1 VVFDASTI
9 TSYLLEQA
17 RRDDVYGV
25 MRTTLE
31 RGCRLLT
38 IDLAYKEVANALWRA
53 CVLRNMIDEKTVID
67 SLNSLYG
74 LPLEPIRQ
82 DGALVTRAVE
92 ISLESKL
99 SVYDSVYVAVA
110 EREKADLFTLD
121 EKQRLKAKKYV
132 NTRPI

>member
-1 VVFDASTI
+1 MVLDASII
-9 TSYLLEQA
+9 TSYLLEEA

-25 MRTTLE
+25 MRGTLE
-31 RGCRLLT
+31 RGFRLLT
-38 IDLAYKEVANALWRA
+38 VDLAYKEVANALLRA
-53 CVLRNMIDEKTVID
+53 CVLRNLIDEKTLID

-74 LPLEPIRQ
+74 LPLEPVRQ
-82 DGALVTRAVE
+82 DGGLVMRAVE

-132 NTRPI
+132 RTHPI